1 MGVRRETGSFSRC
14 GLGCLLAWG
23 GAGLAVWG
31 GVRSIY
37 DFDGKTAG
45 KRAQVLIF
53 SPFLPSCSSS
63 PSSDVLA
70 FSCWLC
76 LFDLGGQAG
85 GIGAAGGVSVWPGCW
100 ACRALLRHG
109 AGLAALVPCLLSVSP
124 AGRAG
129 AVCAGAGAGAGHGR
143 RFQAKRLANRQN
155 AQRFN
160 KKCSIMT
167 KIISC
172 ILCFLR
178 CKYACFGVK

>member
-1 MGVRRETGSFSRC
+1 MRAGVPA
-14 GLGCLLAWG
+14 GLGWCWAGRL
-23 GAGLAVWG
+23 GAGFGL
-31 GVRSIY
+31 Y
-37 DFDGKTAG
+37 MTLTA
-45 KRAQVLIF
+45 KRQA
-53 SPFLPSCSSS
+53 SGRKSSS
-63 PSSDVLA
+63 FRPFSLRALLLPSSDVLTV
-70 FSCWLC
+70 SGWLC
-76 LFDLGGQAG
+76 LFDLGGQVD
-85 GIGAAGGVSVWPGCW
+85 GIGGGVSVWSGCW

-129 AVCAGAGAGAGHGR
+129 AVCAGAGAGAGHGWR
-143 RFQAKRLANRQN
+143 SQAKRFANRQN

-167 KIISC
+167 KIMSC